1 MGKRLSWDDIIEQ
14 FPDSW
19 VALTDAQMDGP
30 VIITAIVAAVC
41 KNNRE
46 RSECEERLISERVIF
61 IWRKT
66 TESEGA
72 YVL

>member
-1 MGKRLSWDDIIEQ
+1 MGKRLAWDDIIEQ

-30 VIITAIVAAVC
+30 IIITAIVTAVC
-41 KNNRE
+41 KNNK
-46 RSECEERLISERVIF
+46 ERLEHEKRLDSQNIVF

-66 TESEGA
+66 TEAEGA